1 VTPQPSPPHDIPG
14 VLTIESG
21 VALFVALRYH
31 CASLVQLPE
40 DKLANV
46 EILATKTHTSVMSH
60 QTTKPLPVCE
70 YCRDRK
76 IKCEFYQDP
85 CRECRILGL
94 ECVRTSAIR
103 FKHHLGGGSS
113 EGQAFPSR
121 QVWTLPKTALRY
133 HDETPELIDMY
144 DGNESSYR
152 PSVLPGGELRS
163 NTSAKRVQTAS
174 DQHNVATNMSP
185 NLSSEALMN
194 NFRSPQNSTAL
205 GAESQNYESPW
216 AQSVDSQF
224 VRNAEPVIALSATE
238 ALLLRNYTE
247 NMALWADGTDPGRS
261 FELEA
266 SRRAI
271 TNPILLYAI
280 VNRHRLDQDPV
291 ALEYQS
297 MCLQLLIPAISGPD
311 PVDDS
316 ARAAVAILRQNEEM
330 DGKLLPKF
338 PARIS

>member
-1 VTPQPSPPHDIPG
+1 
-14 VLTIESG
+14 VLPIESG
-21 VALFVALRYH
+21 GTLIPYD
-31 CASLVQLPE
+31 CASSGQLSE
-40 DKLANV
+40 DSITTEEAV
-46 EILATKTHTSVMSH
+46 ATEKHTSVMSRPI
-60 QTTKPLPVCE
+60 TKPLPVCE

-76 IKCEFYQDP
+76 IKCEFYRDP
-85 CRECRILGL
+85 CRECRILGV

-103 FKHHLGGGSS
+103 FKYHSGGGSS
-113 EGQAFPSR
+113 EGQEFPSH

-144 DGNESSYR
+144 DGSDTPFR
-152 PSVLPGGELRS
+152 PSGVIGGDPKS
-163 NTSAKRVQTAS
+163 NTSAKRVQTANE
-174 DQHNVATNMSP
+174 QHDVTTNTNP
-185 NLSSEALMN
+185 THLSEVLMN
-194 NFRSPQNSTAL
+194 NFRSPQDPTAL
-205 GAESQNYESPW
+205 GAGSQNYDSPL
-216 AQSVDSQF
+216 AQSVDSQV
-224 VRNAEPVIALSATE
+224 VRNADPVIALSANE

-271 TNPILLYAI
+271 TNPMLLYAI
-280 VNRHRLDQDPV
+280 CAFSSRHVNRHRLDQDPV

-330 DGKLLPKF
+330 DGKLLSDI
-338 PARIS
+338 PARHF

>member
-1 VTPQPSPPHDIPG
+1 
-14 VLTIESG
+14 
-21 VALFVALRYH
+21 
-31 CASLVQLPE
+31 
-40 DKLANV
+40 
-46 EILATKTHTSVMSH
+46 MSR

-76 IKCEFYQDP
+76 IKCEFYQDT

-103 FKHHLGGGSS
+103 FKHHHGGGSS
-113 EGQAFPSR
+113 EGQEFPSR

-152 PSVLPGGELRS
+152 PSILPGTEPRP
-163 NTSAKRVQTAS
+163 NTSAKRVQTA
-174 DQHNVATNMSP
+174 DEQHRGATSMTTIH
-185 NLSSEALMN
+185 SSELLMD

-205 GAESQNYESPW
+205 GADSQNYESPW

-280 VNRHRLDQDPV
+280 CAFSSRHVNRHRLDQDPV

-297 MCLQLLIPAISGPD
+297 LCLQLLIPAISGPD

-330 DGKLLPKF
+330 DGKLLSDIC
-338 PARIS
+338 ARLS

>member
-1 VTPQPSPPHDIPG
+1 LIPSDYAS
-14 VLTIESG
+14 SG
-21 VALFVALRYH
+21 QLSEDSITTEEAVAAERH
-31 CASLVQLPE
+31 A
-40 DKLANV
+40 
-46 EILATKTHTSVMSH
+46 SVMSRPI
-60 QTTKPLPVCE
+60 TKPLPVCE

-85 CRECRILGL
+85 CRECRIVGL

-103 FKHHLGGGSS
+103 FKYHLGSGSS
-113 EGQAFPSR
+113 EGQKFPSH

-144 DGNESSYR
+144 DGSDTALGSSGM
-152 PSVLPGGELRS
+152 VGGEPRS
-163 NTSAKRVQTAS
+163 NTSAKNIPTANE
-174 DQHNVATNMSP
+174 QHEVATNRNPMH
-185 NLSSEALMN
+185 LSEVLMD
-194 NFRSPQNSTAL
+194 NFRSPQDSTAP
-205 GAESQNYESPW
+205 GASSQNYDSPW
-216 AQSVDSQF
+216 AQSVDSQL
-224 VRNAEPVIALSATE
+224 VRNTEPVIALSANE

-247 NMALWADGTDPGRS
+247 NMALWADDTDPGRS

-271 TNPILLYAI
+271 TNPVLLYAI
-280 VNRHRLDQDPV
+280 CAFSSRHVNRHRLDQDHM

-330 DGKLLPKF
+330 DGKLLQGI
-338 PARIS
+338 PASVF

>member
-1 VTPQPSPPHDIPG
+1 VF
-14 VLTIESG
+14 TIESG
-21 VALFVALRYH
+21 VTLWIVLSYH
-31 CASLVQLPE
+31 CTYILQLPKDSYE
-40 DKLANV
+40 NA
-46 EILATKTHTSVMSH
+46 EILAAEIHPPVMSR
-60 QTTKPLPVCE
+60 QTMKPFPVCE

-76 IKCEFYQDP
+76 IKCDFHQDP
-85 CRECRILGL
+85 CRECRTLGL

-103 FKHHLGGGSS
+103 FKHHHGGGSS
-113 EGQAFPSR
+113 EGLEFPSR

-144 DGNESSYR
+144 HGNDLSYR
-152 PSVLPGGELRS
+152 PSGLPAGEPRP
-163 NTSAKRVQTAS
+163 NTSAKRVQTANE
-174 DQHNVATNMSP
+174 QHGAATIP
-185 NLSSEALMN
+185 SSEVLMN

-205 GAESQNYESPW
+205 GADSQNYESPW

-280 VNRHRLDQDPV
+280 CAFSSRHVNRHRLDQDPV

-311 PVDDS
+311 PVGDS

-330 DGKLLPKF
+330 DG
-338 PARIS
+338 R

>member
-1 VTPQPSPPHDIPG
+1 MEWFCSSSCCDHSAYP
-14 VLTIESG
+14 
-21 VALFVALRYH
+21 
-31 CASLVQLPE
+31 VQLFE
-40 DKLANV
+40 DSSANA
-46 EILATKTHTSVMSH
+46 EIFATDTHKCVMSR

-76 IKCEFYQDP
+76 VKCDFYQDP

-94 ECVRTSAIR
+94 ECIRTSAIR

-113 EGQAFPSR
+113 EGQDFPSH

-144 DGNESSYR
+144 DGNDLSYLPPGASGAEPR
-152 PSVLPGGELRS
+152 P
-163 NTSAKRVQTAS
+163 NTSAKQVPTAIE
-174 DQHNVATNMSP
+174 QHDVATSTTPMPSAEV
-185 NLSSEALMN
+185 SMDD
-194 NFRSPQNSTAL
+194 FRSPQNSTAP
-205 GAESQNYESPW
+205 GANSQNHESPW
-216 AQSVDSQF
+216 HQSVDSQF

-238 ALLLRNYTE
+238 ASLLRNYTE

-280 VNRHRLDQDPV
+280 CAFSSRHVNRHRLDQDPV

-330 DGKLLPKF
+330 DGKLLLNNFPKL
-338 PARIS
+338 P